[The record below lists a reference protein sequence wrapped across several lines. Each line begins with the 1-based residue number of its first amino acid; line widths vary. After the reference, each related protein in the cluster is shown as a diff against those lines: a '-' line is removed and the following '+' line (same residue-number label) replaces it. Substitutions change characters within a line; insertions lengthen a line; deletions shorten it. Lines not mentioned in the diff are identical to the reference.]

1 MTLTPTVAQHRQDAN
16 SLDIRLRHKYPQP
29 AGFCGIV
36 SYLVLVATITPLG
49 EFGQRERMARHR
61 AQFGRPGPSASDALV
76 RYRPIPHDLKK
87 AIDFIRGHLSGK
99 MSVADLVAYCGVPER
114 TLRKHFRTFMGAS
127 PLMHW
132 RQLRLAGVRAC
143 LLEGSDN
150 TSITE
155 VAIRFGFSH
164 FGRFAQD
171 YCNHFGELPSITL
184 KRSRIGG
191 HNHRSPTRNGALCD
205 NGVAS
210 VVLAGS
216 RDRPSVAVLP
226 LQNSATDPDCRAFG
240 QYLAEG
246 IATALCRVRSLSVT
260 VPRPFRARSVDPG
273 QRSRDVGA
281 RYLLTGRIAQ
291 EGNRLRVIIRLLDA
305 ETDAQVWGDNYDGEI
320 KDLFGLADRAIESV
334 MRAMLP
340 QIRGSEIERARRRRP
355 EDLAAYGLTMRAFPF
370 VFASNPVAAKQALE
384 FLNRAIEMEPDYAPS
399 TALAA
404 WCHAQ
409 LVLYNGTPS
418 PVQERKNA
426 LLLSERAGIL
436 DPDDP
441 LVLTARCAVHTM
453 AGQLGHAG
461 ALVSRSLQLDPTL
474 VWSWE
479 RSGWLNVYS
488 GNAETSMRH
497 FAQATRLDPGRPN
510 ANRLTGL
517 GCAYFD
523 AGHYEEAVRWKRAA
537 LQDDP
542 GTAWINRTLSVSYA
556 RLGDRLAALDSIEA
570 LRRYSPDI
578 TIGKIAASLPFTP
591 SFLDRVTEGLDDLGL
606 SP

>member
-1 MTLTPTVAQHRQDAN
+1 
-16 SLDIRLRHKYPQP
+16 
-29 AGFCGIV
+29 
-36 SYLVLVATITPLG
+36 
-49 EFGQRERMARHR
+49 
-61 AQFGRPGPSASDALV
+61 
-76 RYRPIPHDLKK
+76 
-87 AIDFIRGHLSGK
+87 
-99 MSVADLVAYCGVPER
+99 
-114 TLRKHFRTFMGAS
+114 
-127 PLMHW
+127 
-132 RQLRLAGVRAC
+132 
-143 LLEGSDN
+143 
-150 TSITE
+150 
-155 VAIRFGFSH
+155 
-164 FGRFAQD
+164 
-171 YCNHFGELPSITL
+171 
-184 KRSRIGG
+184 
-191 HNHRSPTRNGALCD
+191 
-205 NGVAS
+205 
-210 VVLAGS
+210 
-216 RDRPSVAVLP
+216 
-226 LQNSATDPDCRAFG
+226 
-240 QYLAEG
+240 
-246 IATALCRVRSLSVT
+246 
-260 VPRPFRARSVDPG
+260 
-273 QRSRDVGA
+273 
-281 RYLLTGRIAQ
+281 
-291 EGNRLRVIIRLLDA
+291 
-305 ETDAQVWGDNYDGEI
+305 
-320 KDLFGLADRAIESV
+320 
-334 MRAMLP
+334 
-340 QIRGSEIERARRRRP
+340 EIERARRRRP
-355 EDLAAYGLTMRAFPF
+355 EDLAAYGLTMRGFPF
-370 VFASNPVAAKQALE
+370 VFASNPAAATQALE

-497 FAQATRLDPGRPN
+497 FEQATRLDPRRPN

-578 TIGKIAASLPFTP
+578 TIGKI
-591 SFLDRVTEGLDDLGL
+591 V
-606 SP
+606 